1 VSVAAVGDL
10 AQAQRVYASWGARLG
25 AYLIDVVL
33 VWIVTFVLVF
43 VVTFAGG
50 SSSGGNLGGLELLGL
65 LLVVGFP
72 LGYFIWGNGQG
83 QTLGKKAVGIKVVGD
98 ADGAPIGYVKSFLRL
113 LVTALLAVLLY
124 VPSIIDYL
132 MPLWDSKKQA
142 IHDKA
147 VGSVVVKA

>member
-1 VSVAAVGDL
+1 
-10 AQAQRVYASWGARLG
+10 
-25 AYLIDVVL
+25 
-33 VWIVTFVLVF
+33 
-43 VVTFAGG
+43 
-50 SSSGGNLGGLELLGL
+50 LGGFELLGL
-65 LLVVGFP
+65 LLIVAFP
-72 LGYFIWGNGQG
+72 LGYFVWGNGQG

-98 ADGAPIGYVKSFLRL
+98 ADGAPIGYVKAFLRL

-142 IHDKA
+142 IHDKV